1 MKNERLAHQRVDS
14 RAEDCLWLWG
24 QSLGETGRSLE
35 KVGLCRLAL
44 ARLVISSLES
54 RFLKVP
60 TLTCPRTL
68 VLSPPRDDCAL

>member
-14 RAEDCLWLWG
+14 RAGDCLWLWG
-24 QSLGETGRSLE
+24 QSLGETVGSLE

-54 RFLKVP
+54 RFPKVP
-60 TLTCPRTL
+60 YAHLPQDSCSVPTKR
-68 VLSPPRDDCAL
+68 